1 MAERPQFVHL
11 TGFAFMK
18 ANKHYSGSYKGL
30 QYSVDVLDGEQG
42 PEFEAAVWPAPYC
55 REETDPAL
63 CETARFG
70 FDEAGMQ
77 AAGRWVEEQYAAQ
90 KSRWSQAAEVS
101 ILDAEPWQPPKEPD
115 AQENAQTP

>member
-1 MAERPQFVHL
+1 MAEHPRFVHL

-30 QYSVDVLDGEQG
+30 QYSVDLVEDGEG
-42 PEFEAAVWPAPYC
+42 KAFEAAVWPGPYC
-55 REETDPAL
+55 QEQTDPAL

-77 AAGRWVEEQYAAQ
+77 AAEGWIEARYYADKGRWNAAAQ
-90 KSRWSQAAEVS
+90 AC
-101 ILDAEPWQPPKEPD
+101 ILDAAPWQKPEPPADAEP
-115 AQENAQTP
+115 